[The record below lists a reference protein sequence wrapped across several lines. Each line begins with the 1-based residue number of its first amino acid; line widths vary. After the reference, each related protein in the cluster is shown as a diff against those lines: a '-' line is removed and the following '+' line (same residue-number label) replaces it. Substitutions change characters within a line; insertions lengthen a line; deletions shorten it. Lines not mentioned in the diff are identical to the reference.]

1 MRLHPLESVLW
12 PQIDLAPK
20 PVSNWSRTKLGPHR
34 PATEKRI
41 QADLV
46 SSGVRNMTPIPPVD
60 FTHISKSL
68 MVRHPSDGPH
78 INKRARF
85 HGQPPTTSQT
95 KYMGRGTPGPRKRK
109 ISILRIERER
119 ERRGKLRTNARNF
132 PLLPRS
138 LRFSN
143 LISPSFPD
151 PGVPL
156 PTYWLEPCMVW
167 HLSILPDV
175 TCKPVATFAVGAS
188 RVLDQRER
196 HGNLGEM

>member
-20 PVSNWSRTKLGPHR
+20 PVSNWSRTKLGPNR

-46 SSGVRNMTPIPPVD
+46 SSGLVRNMTPMPPVD

-68 MVRHPSDGPH
+68 TVWDRWDKPH
-78 INKRARF
+78 INLRATF
-85 HGQPPTTSQT
+85 HGQLPTTAQT

-109 ISILRIERER
+109 LSNLRVGRER

-132 PLLPRS
+132 PLLVRS
-138 LRFSN
+138 LLFSI
-143 LISPSFPD
+143 LIFPSFSD

-156 PTYWLEPCMVW
+156 PMRWLEPCMVW
-167 HLSILPDV
+167 RLSV
-175 TCKPVATFAVGAS
+175 
-188 RVLDQRER
+188 
-196 HGNLGEM
+196 